1 MPTYDFSRIV
11 SAGVGP
17 VIVISACGLLCLA
30 FYNRLTAIVTRLRTF
45 QRERLHETEVLFKL
59 RAEGKHDEAAA
70 LKHQEL
76 LAMHE
81 AQSGHIM
88 ARARLIRLSL
98 FFFLLTVAC
107 LSVCSLLLGLT
118 AVWPPLMPAAALM
131 FVAGLL
137 SLLAGVI
144 VAMVELKAALDP
156 VELETRFVT
165 RIAKDRESL

>member
-1 MPTYDFSRIV
+1 MPIQDLSRIV

-17 VIVISACGLLCLA
+17 IIVISACGLLCLA

-45 QRERLHETEVLFKL
+45 QRERLRETEILSKL
-59 RAEGKHDEAAA
+59 KSQENPDPAAA

-76 LAMHE
+76 LAMLE
-81 AQSGHIM
+81 VQSRHII

-107 LSVCSLLLGLT
+107 LTLCSLALGLT
-118 AVWPPLMPAAALM
+118 VLWPPLLPAAALA

-144 VAMVELKAALDP
+144 VAMLELKAALDP

-165 RIAKDRESL
+165 RIAEEFESL